1 MLLYTGRSIVAHGLY
16 ESLGYHDVLEF
27 PIAARLVPPGKRA
40 LPRGWRWR
48 RARQEDRHPIEE
60 LRAVLSEGRCGFSRV
75 GVDWWSGPQG
85 WFVLER
91 DGNIVGYAS
100 LKTEGKLRACHE
112 GMARTAMAQ
121 ALLLR
126 SLETEASGGW
136 LLLGSPLLYELRG
149 TPGIRAYRRER
160 GSYTVLMAKSL
171 NGPHIPFDLAHEL
184 GTDRPGFLI
193 GVADFF

>member
-1 MLLYTGRSIVAHGLY
+1 
-16 ESLGYHDVLEF
+16 
-27 PIAARLVPPGKRA
+27 
-40 LPRGWRWR
+40 
-48 RARQEDRHPIEE
+48 
-60 LRAVLSEGRCGFSRV
+60 
-75 GVDWWSGPQG
+75 
-85 WFVLER
+85 
-91 DGNIVGYAS
+91 
-100 LKTEGKLRACHE
+100 
-112 GMARTAMAQ
+112 MARTAMAQ